1 MFTVALT
8 GGIGSG
14 KTAASHIFAELGA
27 TIIDADVVS
36 RELVK
41 PGRPALKMIIQEF
54 GEDLLDSYGELDRSL
69 LRRRVFSKPDRRHR
83 LESILHPLIRDTMW
97 QQAKQANAPYVMLVI
112 PLLYENQ
119 AHYPVNRILLIDVPV
134 AMQRSRVKE
143 RDQLKNDEIDRILAS
158 QSSREQRLQLA
169 DDVIHNTGTLLDLK
183 NAVNRRHHYYLQ
195 LADHV

>member
-27 TIIDADVVS
+27 AIIDADVVS

-41 PGRPALKMIIQEF
+41 PGRPALTLILDAF

-69 LRRRVFSKPDRRHR
+69 LRRRVFSKPEKRHQ
-83 LESILHPLIRDTMW
+83 LEGIMHPLIRDAMW
-97 QQAKQANAPYVMLVI
+97 QQAKQIDAPYVMLVI

-119 AHYPVNRILLIDVPV
+119 AHYPVNRTLLIDVPV
-134 AMQRSRVKE
+134 AMQRARVRE
-143 RDQLKNDEIDRILAS
+143 RDQLRTDEIDRILAS

-169 DDVIHNTGTLLDLK
+169 DDVIHNTGTLDDLRH
-183 NAVNRRHHYYLQ
+183 AVNRRHHYYLQ
-195 LADHV
+195 LTGHV